1 MLRIARS
8 TNGATAYENRNL
20 QSQSRQPDTKRPL
33 HSVEETGAILGLRKS
48 AVYELMA
55 HGDLPFVAVTPRH
68 RMVKASDLEDFIDT
82 RRTGGWNRR

>member
-1 MLRIARS
+1 MQIS
-8 TNGATAYENRNL
+8 TPHLDA
-20 QSQSRQPDTKRPL
+20 KRPL
-33 HSVEETGAILGLRKS
+33 HSVDETGAILGLGKS

-55 HGDLPFVAVTPRH
+55 HGELPFVAVTPRH

>member
-1 MLRIARS
+1 MTVASHLTGDRVEVPAGKRAVHS
-8 TNGATAYENRNL
+8 DAG
-20 QSQSRQPDTKRPL
+20 RPL
-33 HSVEETGAILGLRKS
+33 RSIADVGAILGLQKS